1 MRRWLLIAAFV
12 VVAVLL
18 AAGVVG
24 YFLYRA
30 SQRVPEF
37 YQEALQAV
45 PKAQEEASDEMVRQ
59 VTALVS
65 DAQKKGAWE
74 AVFTAQQINGWLA
87 VDMPR
92 NHADLLPSSASDPRV
107 TIEPDEIRIACRV
120 NRGNWTGVVSVAVD
134 LYLAEPNVVAA
145 RIRDARIGS
154 LPLPL
159 KDILERIS
167 QEAAQTDLKT
177 RWRQADGDPVVE
189 VFLPQPRGKDDKRVR
204 IETLQ
209 LGEGSVY
216 VSGSTE
222 RN

>member
-1 MRRWLLIAAFV
+1 VRKWLLIAA
-12 VVAVLL
+12 VVALAVFL

-37 YQEALQAV
+37 YQKALQAA

-59 VTALVS
+59 VTALAS
-65 DAQKKGAWE
+65 DTQKKGAWE

-87 VDMPR
+87 VDVPR
-92 NHADLLPSSASDPRV
+92 NHPDLLPSSASDPRV
-107 TIEPDEIRIACRV
+107 TIEPEQIRIACRV
-120 NRGNWTGVVSVAVD
+120 SRGNWTGVVSVAVD
-134 LYLAEPNVVAA
+134 VYLAEPNVVAA
-145 RIRDARIGS
+145 RIREARIGS

-159 KDILERIS
+159 KGILDKIS
-167 QEAAQTDLKT
+167 QEAAQTGLET
-177 RWRQADGDPVVE
+177 RWRQAEGDPVVE
-189 VFLPQPRGKDDKRVR
+189 VFIPQPRDKDDKRVR
-204 IETLQ
+204 IESLQ
-209 LGEGSVY
+209 LGEGRVY